1 MRLQGSRRRFLGVFF
16 LAVAVLLSC
25 TPSPPCYTYAM
36 KTPDINEIIAQ
47 NMEELRACPRGMRCE
62 GCDREIC
69 VTVVSAADFPTQ
81 YGKFRIIAFV
91 NNRDSKDHIII
102 LKGEIGEGEAMLCRV
117 HSACLTGDA
126 LGSLRCD
133 CGPQLHHAL
142 ERIERE
148 GRGLVLYH
156 QEEGRGIGLANK
168 LRAYALQDTG
178 YDTLDANIALGFAA
192 DERDYRVP
200 AEMLRKIGDVL
211 KPKLAE
217 KTDQQKKLGVVVLG
231 TVRGDIHDIGKDI
244 VGFMLDVNGFE
255 VIDLGI
261 DQPEEA
267 FVEAVKNS
275 KPQVLA
281 LSGFL
286 SVAFDSMKSTIE
298 QVEKAGLREGLKV
311 IIGGGQMDDTVRKYT
326 GADAYGDDAMAAV
339 AFAKETVGAS

>member
-1 MRLQGSRRRFLGVFF
+1 MHVLVEAMANMKEAEALKIVDDL
-16 LAVAVLLSC
+16 LAKGEDPQKILDLS
-25 TPSPPCYTYAM
+25 SEAM
-36 KTPDINEIIAQ
+36 KVVGERYQEGTYFLP
-47 NMEELRACPRGMRCE
+47 ELIMSG
-62 GCDREIC
+62 
-69 VTVVSAADFPTQ
+69 
-81 YGKFRIIAFV
+81 
-91 NNRDSKDHIII
+91 
-102 LKGEIGEGEAMLCRV
+102 
-117 HSACLTGDA
+117 
-126 LGSLRCD
+126 
-133 CGPQLHHAL
+133 
-142 ERIERE
+142 
-148 GRGLVLYH
+148 
-156 QEEGRGIGLANK
+156 
-168 LRAYALQDTG
+168 
-178 YDTLDANIALGFAA
+178 
-192 DERDYRVP
+192 
-200 AEMLRKIGDVL
+200 EMLRKIGDVL

>member
-1 MRLQGSRRRFLGVFF
+1 MHELVKAISDMKEAEALGIVDDL
-16 LAVAVLLSC
+16 LAKGEDPQKILDLS
-25 TPSPPCYTYAM
+25 SEAM
-36 KTPDINEIIAQ
+36 KVVGERYQEGTYFLP
-47 NMEELRACPRGMRCE
+47 ELIMSG
-62 GCDREIC
+62 
-69 VTVVSAADFPTQ
+69 
-81 YGKFRIIAFV
+81 
-91 NNRDSKDHIII
+91 
-102 LKGEIGEGEAMLCRV
+102 
-117 HSACLTGDA
+117 
-126 LGSLRCD
+126 
-133 CGPQLHHAL
+133 
-142 ERIERE
+142 
-148 GRGLVLYH
+148 
-156 QEEGRGIGLANK
+156 
-168 LRAYALQDTG
+168 
-178 YDTLDANIALGFAA
+178 
-192 DERDYRVP
+192 
-200 AEMLRKIGDVL
+200 EMLRKIGDVL

-244 VGFMLDVNGFE
+244 VGFMLDVNGLE

-281 LSGFL
+281 LAGFL

-339 AFAKETVGAS
+339 AFAKETVGAA